1 MAPGGADE
9 AGWGHGPMR
18 HLRAFTVVCLLL
30 PAVTGP
36 GEEPAREPRVPDA
49 DFERLRRALDLRA
62 QPWAR
67 IPWRVSLDEARAAAA
82 REGKPLFL
90 QINTGNPVGFA

>member
-1 MAPGGADE
+1 M
-9 AGWGHGPMR
+9 GPR
-18 HLRAFTVVCLLL
+18 RRSHPSLKHLRALTLACLLL
-30 PAVTGP
+30 PAVTGI
-36 GEEPAREPRVPDA
+36 GEEPAREPRLPDE
-49 DFERLRRALDLRA
+49 DHERLCRALDLRA